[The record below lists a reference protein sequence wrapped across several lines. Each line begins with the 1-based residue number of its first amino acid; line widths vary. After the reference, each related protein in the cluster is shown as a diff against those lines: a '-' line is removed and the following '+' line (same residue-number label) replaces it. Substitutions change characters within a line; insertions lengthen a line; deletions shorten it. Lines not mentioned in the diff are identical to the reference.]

1 MAHTFA
7 LSVGHASL
15 GKEAWLRRM
24 AESGICDFEYSNSP
38 FPPVR
43 EVRAQIAGLRPYIEA
58 GSIRFP
64 SLHLPFGWNNE
75 ECPGQPEEFDR
86 NLCMDRLGNLIDVF
100 LPIGMKHLTM
110 HVGRPVE
117 GVSHEEGIPLAKLAI
132 ERILPTVEKYGLSL
146 NIELCPRQAIS
157 HTPEDL
163 EKLLDGMP
171 ECVGI
176 CFDVNH
182 GDLRGREIPEWIAR
196 LGKRIRTFHISDCDG
211 IDECHWMPGVGAMD
225 WPAILHEIAR
235 LDHDCV
241 LIWEVSMDGYKTPA
255 FIGRDVDP
263 VWFLRAVERNM
274 AWVKTLLK

>member
-7 LSVGHASL
+7 LSVGHTNL

-117 GVSHEEGIPLAKLAI
+117 GVSHEEGIPLSSLSDYRT
-132 ERILPTVEKYGLSL
+132 ELYRIYRQISTYGD
-146 NIELCPRQAIS
+146 E
-157 HTPEDL
+157 T
-163 EKLLDGMP
+163 LL
-171 ECVGI
+171 
-176 CFDVNH
+176 
-182 GDLRGREIPEWIAR
+182 
-196 LGKRIRTFHISDCDG
+196 
-211 IDECHWMPGVGAMD
+211 
-225 WPAILHEIAR
+225 
-235 LDHDCV
+235 
-241 LIWEVSMDGYKTPA
+241 
-255 FIGRDVDP
+255 
-263 VWFLRAVERNM
+263 LRAVDNLTDFVGNTLNATISRIKRAFTDILGSEASRYLIQGEKGGRKTIHLERRLVVYEDRK
-274 AWVKTLLK
+274 AFE